1 VANRKVT
8 IYVKSVKT
16 AIRTEKIVHQKLIG
30 GPGARGGY
38 RVIPT
43 YEVNSITKYDF
54 VVPED
59 QNKIVETV
67 REIAAKHGFEVEIV
81 DITRENILHRVLQ
94 EEIKKIKIFPT
105 LITDSGEKI
114 EGKISKEQIK
124 SLLSKGD

>member
-1 VANRKVT
+1 MINRKVT

-16 AIRTEKIVHQKLIG
+16 AVRTEKIGHQKLIG

-43 YEVNSITKYDF
+43 YEVNSITKYEF

-59 QNKIVETV
+59 QNKIVEMV
-67 REIAAKHGFEVEIV
+67 KEIATKHGFDVETV
-81 DITRENILHRVLQ
+81 DITRESVLHRALQ
-94 EEIKKIKIFPT
+94 QEIKKIKIFPT

-124 SLLSKGD
+124 SLLSKAN